1 MRQFKLLP
9 LIALTAFAITACS
22 NSKEEVEQ
30 ASESQL
36 YSIGQNYLQD
46 GNYSQAIRYLKAVDS
61 RFPGSEYSEQAQLN
75 LIYANYK
82 AQDYTQTLVLADRF
96 IQQNPHSPHLDYV
109 IYMAALTNSALGDN
123 FIQDFFGIDRATR
136 ETTSMKTA
144 FSNFQSLV
152 QNFPNSQYTPD
163 ALARMA
169 YIKDRLARH
178 ELEIVKFYAKRNAW
192 VASANRVAEMLK
204 MYPDTQA
211 TLEALP
217 IMQQAYEKM
226 GLTQLAQ
233 QAATLVQANEGKQ
246 FKEVEKPKEPFLKLP
261 SWLSF
266 GSKDKKQENEQQ
278 ENMSET
284 VTPATTTIKATPAAQ
299 AEAPTPATTPTDP
312 LPVQ

>member
-1 MRQFKLLP
+1 MRKFKLLS
-9 LIALTAFAITACS
+9 LIALTAFATACS
-22 NSKEEVEQ
+22 NSQQEVEQ

-36 YSIGQNYLQD
+36 YSIGQNYLQE

-75 LIYANYK
+75 LIYAHYK
-82 AQDYTQTLVLADRF
+82 TQDYTQALVLVDRF
-96 IQQNPHSPHLDYV
+96 IQQNPHSPYLDYA

-123 FIQDFFGIDRATR
+123 FIQDFFGIDRSTR

-192 VASANRVAEMLK
+192 VAAANRVAEMLK

-217 IMQQAYEKM
+217 IMQKAYEKM

-233 QAATLVQANEGKQ
+233 QAATLVKANEGKYI
-246 FKEVEKPKEPFLKLP
+246 KEVEKPKEPFLKLP

-266 GSKDKKQENEQQ
+266 GTKKQKTESEQQ
-278 ENMSET
+278 QSTEENPAPAST
-284 VTPATTTIKATPAAQ
+284 VTETTAPPT
-299 AEAPTPATTPTDP
+299 AEAPKTAE
-312 LPVQ
+312 

>member
-1 MRQFKLLP
+1 MRKFKLLS
-9 LIALTAFAITACS
+9 LIALTAFATACS
-22 NSKEEVEQ
+22 NSQQEVEQ

-36 YSIGQNYLQD
+36 YSIGQNYLQE

-82 AQDYTQTLVLADRF
+82 TQDYTQALVLVDRF
-96 IQQNPHSPHLDYV
+96 IQQNPHSPYLDYA

-123 FIQDFFGIDRATR
+123 FIQDFFGIDRSTR

-178 ELEIVKFYAKRNAW
+178 ELEI
-192 VASANRVAEMLK
+192 
-204 MYPDTQA
+204 YPDTQA

-217 IMQQAYEKM
+217 IMQKAYEKM

-233 QAATLVQANEGKQ
+233 QAATLVKANEGKQ
-246 FKEVEKPKEPFLKLP
+246 IKEVEKPKEPFLKLP

-266 GSKDKKQENEQQ
+266 GAKKQKTESEQQ
-278 ENMSET
+278 QSTEEKPAPAST
-284 VTPATTTIKATPAAQ
+284 VTETTAPPTAETPKT
-299 AEAPTPATTPTDP
+299 AE
-312 LPVQ
+312 